1 MKKVLLSGFAF
12 LLFAFAGV
20 VFLNTMMEESE
31 WMFILP
37 TCLFFLFSVVFGFV
51 LIKEI
56 LVGHNEYIIEET
68 YVDVL
73 RKGKTVMKISKDDS
87 YNLCLVRDI
96 ITEKNEMLVLTFVGK
111 RFFIKIDDDNFD
123 KIKDFIGETPCLV
136 KNNLWYHILSFL
148 TW

>member
-1 MKKVLLSGFAF
+1 MKKVLLSGFVF

-31 WMFILP
+31 WTFILH
-37 TCLFFLFSVVFGFV
+37 TCLFFLFSIVFGFV
-51 LIKEI
+51 LIKGI
-56 LVGHNEYIIEET
+56 IVGYNEYIIEEKCV
-68 YVDVL
+68 YVL

-96 ITEKNEMLVLTFVGK
+96 ITEKDEMLVLTFVGK
-111 RFFIKIDDDNFD
+111 RFFIKIDDDNSD
-123 KIKDFIGETPCLV
+123 KIKAFIGETPCLV
-136 KNNLWYHILSFL
+136 KNNLWYRILSFL